1 MTGKWN
7 IDTIALFRT
16 ILDTISAVS
25 TTCGEVELAAVGTK
39 GNTGLASHGDISV
52 IAFFSS
58 VTCAVA
64 AIAAT
69 SSSDQ

>member
-1 MTGKWN
+1 M
-7 IDTIALFRT
+7 DA
-16 ILDTISAVS
+16 ISTVS
-25 TTCGEVELAAVGTK
+25 STCGEVELAAVGTK

-52 IAFFSS
+52 IAFFGPVYGS
-58 VTCAVA
+58 VA